1 MPSSRTPVFFYRLT
15 TLIFMSV
22 TPSRSLHYLRM
33 ASLAEGATLLALL
46 LVAVPLKR
54 MADLP
59 QAVSLMWP
67 IHGLVFLIYSAMVL
81 QALFTRLITPFET
94 ARLMVA
100 AFIPFGAFMLSGLFR
115 RKMQV
120 LVQSR

>member
-1 MPSSRTPVFFYRLT
+1 MGSAETRPP
-15 TLIFMSV
+15 
-22 TPSRSLHYLRM
+22 LRALRG
-33 ASLAEGATLLALL
+33 ASLAEGATLLVLL

-54 MADLP
+54 MADVP
-59 QAVSLMWP
+59 MAVSVMGP
-67 IHGLVFLIYSAMVL
+67 IHGLAFLIYSAMVL